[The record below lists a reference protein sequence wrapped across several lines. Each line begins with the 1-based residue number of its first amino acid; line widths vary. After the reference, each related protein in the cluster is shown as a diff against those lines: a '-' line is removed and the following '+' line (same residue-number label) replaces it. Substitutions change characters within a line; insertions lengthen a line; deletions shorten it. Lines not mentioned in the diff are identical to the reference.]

1 MNIFKRVLIK
11 NTIKAIIGAIIL
23 DFIKIKYGKNTFIFI
38 TRGKTGDI
46 YLYFRFLENFLKKR
60 NIEHYIFIG
69 DCKNLLFI
77 KNLYPNITGKY
88 IKTSERIGSCLQIAY
103 CLLSNYDRNI
113 ALNLMWDVDLPYNR
127 CAVRLTKKFNFIE
140 SYYWF
145 LFDLDDDNCI
155 PTNPIF
161 NKINDKI
168 KQNLIKYGVIKGKTV
183 IFSPYAYC
191 VRNLNP
197 LFWNLLGKEL
207 ENRGYKVFIMLDP
220 KTEKNEFGFPSIFFK
235 YADTKAILEYA
246 GNFIGLRSGFC
257 DIMSSSNCNKVI
269 LYPKIPEKFDGL
281 AHRSDVEFSS
291 FKIMGLSN
299 SAYEITVP
307 YARDIG
313 NFDAETENF
322 EERIK
327 EEKHLMKLI
336 LNKFQIVCMENK

>member
-23 DFIKIKYGKNTFIFI
+23 KFIKIRYGKNAFIFI

-60 NIEHYIFIG
+60 NIEYYIFVG

-77 KNLYPNITGKY
+77 RNLYPDITGKY
-88 IKTSERIGSCLQIAY
+88 IKTSERVGLCLQIAY
-103 CLLSNYDRNI
+103 CLLSNYDKNI

-145 LFDLDDDNCI
+145 LFDLEDDNCI
-155 PTNPIF
+155 PANPVF

-168 KQNLIKYGVIKGKTV
+168 EQSLIKYGVIKDKTV

-207 ENRGYKVFIMLDP
+207 ENRGYKVFVMLDP

-257 DIMSSSNCNKVI
+257 DIMSSSNCNKVV
-269 LYPKIPEKFDGL
+269 LYPKSPQNL
-281 AHRSDVEFSS
+281 NLLVHRSDIEFSS
-291 FKIMGLSN
+291 LLKMELTNNIN
-299 SAYEITVP
+299 EIIVP
-307 YARDIG
+307 FGRDIL
-313 NFDAETENF
+313 NFESETEIFNDRID
-322 EERIK
+322 EEVDLKQDILKRF
-327 EEKHLMKLI
+327 LI
-336 LNKFQIVCMENK
+336 VK

>member
-23 DFIKIKYGKNTFIFI
+23 KFIKIRYGKNAFIFI

-60 NIEHYIFIG
+60 NIEHYIFVG
-69 DCKNLLFI
+69 DCKNLPFI
-77 KNLYPNITGKY
+77 RNLYPDITGKY
-88 IKTSERIGSCLQIAY
+88 IKTSERVGLCLQIAY
-103 CLLSNYDRNI
+103 CLLSNYDKNI

-145 LFDLDDDNCI
+145 LFDLEDDNCI
-155 PTNPIF
+155 PANPVF

-168 KQNLIKYGVIKGKTV
+168 EQSLIKYGVIKDKTV

-207 ENRGYKVFIMLDP
+207 ENRGYKVFVMLDP
-220 KTEKNEFGFPSIFFK
+220 KTEKNENLQNISTLHGPPC
-235 YADTKAILEYA
+235 
-246 GNFIGLRSGFC
+246 RSGLHGVAAP
-257 DIMSSSNCNKVI
+257 DR
-269 LYPKIPEKFDGL
+269 LPQPY
-281 AHRSDVEFSS
+281 RSRPVGVRFGDLCSALRHGIRHPWCPRHVEHT
-291 FKIMGLSN
+291 
-299 SAYEITVP
+299 AYGPQPVAGRYGRGQAAI
-307 YARDIG
+307 
-313 NFDAETENF
+313 
-322 EERIK
+322 
-327 EEKHLMKLI
+327 HLTQRRTGTQR
-336 LNKFQIVCMENK
+336 FRG